1 MKNVHLIPTEKA
13 SRLFYYNNHL
23 GLARNFVKKND
34 GVNPQHA
41 YITSEKED
49 FNEND
54 YVITKDGRLVQ
65 VSYLLSKDLD
75 GAFKV
80 VIASDPDLIAD
91 GIQSIDYEFL
101 EWFVKNPSCEWV
113 EVKSKMNHPR
123 AVFGYEII
131 VQKEEIKVFS
141 ESGSQLFF
149 DEKGRLI
156 KEEPKQEIIATEEDA
171 KIFVDTLENPPAP
184 NEKLKIAFEKQLNQ
198 ETLEEDLLDTVI
210 QIVGD
215 SDCTTI
221 KEFFVKHNWQQEQD
235 KNKYS
240 EEEVENIAKDAYTM
254 GRNNIL
260 IGVFNKWFEQLKK

>member
-1 MKNVHLIPTEKA
+1 MKNIHLIPTDKP
-13 SRLFYYNNHL
+13 SRLRIGNN
-23 GLARNFVKKND
+23 GNFVFGMMQTYIQSRND
-34 GVNPQHA
+34 FYTNHHI
-41 YITSEKED
+41 YITSEEED

-54 YVITKDGRLVQ
+54 YVIKKDGRLVQ

-75 GAFKV
+75 GGSKV

-91 GIQSIDYEFL
+91 GVQAIDDEFL

-156 KEEPKQEIIATEEDA
+156 KEEPKKEIIATKQQTAVEWLVEELYDRDMIDMTIYQ
-171 KIFVDTLENPPAP
+171 KQD
-184 NEKLKIAFEKQLNQ
+184 KSFEKIIEQA
-198 ETLEEDLLDTVI
+198 LEMEKE
-210 QIVGD
+210 QI
-215 SDCTTI
+215 I
-221 KEFFVKHNWQQEQD
+221 
-235 KNKYS
+235 
-240 EEEVENIAKDAYTM
+240 DAYDVTWDP
-254 GRNNIL
+254 NIKN
-260 IGVFNKWFEQLKK
+260 GNDYYNETYKK